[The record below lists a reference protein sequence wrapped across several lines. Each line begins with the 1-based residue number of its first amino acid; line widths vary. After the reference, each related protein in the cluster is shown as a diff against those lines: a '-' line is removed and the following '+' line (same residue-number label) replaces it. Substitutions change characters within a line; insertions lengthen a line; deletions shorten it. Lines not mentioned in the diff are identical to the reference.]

1 MKDSG
6 MSYKRITKCLNN
18 NAILSTQ
25 ERGGGVIGNSVH
37 SVLKKNIER
46 QRKLKILDKEYEMVW
61 SRMKIKY
68 EIK

>member
-6 MSYKRITKCLNN
+6 MSYKHITKYLNN
-18 NAILSTQ
+18 NNILTH
-25 ERGGGVIGNSVH
+25 IGNRWVVSENSVH

-68 EIK
+68 EIR